1 MSSPVSIASYSSN
14 EEFLGGGDDVSS
26 GTSRSTGP
34 TPSLALSVYSYTSS
48 VDGRPTLRDIH
59 GRTVQPTSQAYL
71 LPVDGVEHGR
81 LDRQHELFRKALGG
95 LFLKSDAVRRALAP
109 KQDVRPAVIDIGTG
123 SGSWAIDM
131 GRLFPHAEVVGLD
144 LVPANLTRPPPPN
157 CRFECDDANLG
168 FDHYTNS
175 FNVVHARLICTGIT
189 DYRALLSE
197 FSKMLRPGGVF
208 LSMEADMQIFDE
220 NFEAITARNEGEP
233 GFTWLE
239 RVVFSSRSAFKE
251 RAPGGTDSGYM
262 IPKWLESMEWE
273 ETGTKQLYLPVG
285 PWEDNMDERRRS
297 VAESMGEDAR
307 ALCEACRPLLLSH
320 GYFPETVEKWISSA
334 DDEIR
339 NVKAK
344 QYIRCAWAVKKGS
357 S

>member
-1 MSSPVSIASYSSN
+1 MA
-14 EEFLGGGDDVSS
+14 
-26 GTSRSTGP
+26 
-34 TPSLALSVYSYTSS
+34 
-48 VDGRPTLRDIH
+48 
-59 GRTVQPTSQAYL
+59 
-71 LPVDGVEHGR
+71 VDGVEHGR

-344 QYIRCAWAVKKGS
+344 QYIRVRTTGPF
-357 S
+357 